1 VALVSGPVSTGREW
15 GALTLSHADDVS
27 SITLLRITVN
37 DSIRMRLCA
46 IGILQTLARRVQS
59 KCGSSPCRSGESPWR
74 PKKIGALMIPPT
86 GVKAV
91 LRTEDAVLSRTA
103 EPANVVTMRML
114 AQVFAV
120 TGPQLR
126 LCSPMETTPWSGQSR
141 R

>member
-1 VALVSGPVSTGREW
+1 
-15 GALTLSHADDVS
+15 VS

-37 DSIRMRLCA
+37 DSIRMGLCA

-74 PKKIGALMIPPT
+74 PRKIGALTILPT

-103 EPANVVTMRML
+103 EPANVVTVRML
-114 AQVFAV
+114 ARVFRGDRILAQSLFLNGIEGMV
-120 TGPQLR
+120 WLNHTDGQR
-126 LCSPMETTPWSGQSR
+126 VHAGNGTPYWPCAR
-141 R
+141 IVFTN